1 MTFRSLALKNVKE
14 NWRSYS
20 AFFLSSVFSVAIFYI
35 YIAFIQH
42 PDVTSGYIVA
52 ASKVNT
58 GMEFCLY
65 IIALFSFIFILYS
78 STSFLKTRKKE
89 FGLFSLFGMT
99 KRQLRKLVF
108 IENMVIGVLATG
120 VGIAVGILCSKL
132 FFLALGS
139 LLHLKEN
146 ISFAVPL
153 SAVLITVGIFVGIF
167 FVITLYATLRLGK
180 GQIIDLLHAHKKP
193 KGELKYSIWQV
204 VVGFLCIV
212 GGYGLAATMTIETFI
227 VVALPILI
235 LVVAG
240 TYFLYSQLSI
250 VFLQLLKKNRSLYY
264 NKSNM
269 LIIGQLGYKIKDNA
283 RILFTITILSAVVMT
298 AMGTIY
304 IMQLMGKEQAS
315 YSSSYSI
322 AWSEQKND
330 NNPVTTEAYVTDVLE
345 KSKHRIEKNVTIEGL
360 LLRNYSLSFTNNRAN
375 YGSDEESGRVLDAI
389 LIPLSTYNQY
399 ASKENQ
405 ISDLAE
411 NELAAVD
418 LYLTYIKEHKAKL
431 VGQINGET
439 IEYEITN
446 MTEETIFNSKAIQ
459 YGGTIVVPDEL
470 YTKWNQQ
477 SEDADRIVFHGF
489 EISNWEKALPVVEQ
503 IQANTN
509 GTNERLD
516 MNKIIYYAE
525 YSQSMSL
532 TIFIGLF
539 ISLLF
544 FIAAGSLI
552 YFKLFTERDEDIAM
566 FKSLSRIGVTYKEMR
581 KVVITQI
588 GIIFFLPCVVGISH
602 ALFAML
608 ALDGVL
614 ESSNWLY
621 SFVVFGIYIAMQG
634 IYFLFAS
641 RSYLTSIRKGSIT
654 VTN

>member
-42 PDVTSGYIVA
+42 PDVTSGYIAA
-52 ASKVNT
+52 ASKVKS
-58 GMEFCLY
+58 GMKFCLY
-65 IIALFSFIFILYS
+65 IIAMFSFIFILYS

-108 IENMVIGVLATG
+108 IENMVIGVLSTG

-146 ISFAVPL
+146 ISFAIPL
-153 SAVLITVGIFVGIF
+153 SAVVVTVSIFVGIF
-167 FVITLYATLRLGK
+167 FVITLYATLRMGK

-193 KGELKYSIWQV
+193 KGQLKYSMWQV
-204 VVGFLCIV
+204 ILGAICIV

-227 VVALPILI
+227 VVALPVVI

-250 VFLQLLKKNRSLYY
+250 VFLQLLKKNRNLYY

-304 IMQLMGKEQAS
+304 IMQLLGKEQ
-315 YSSSYSI
+315 YGYGRPYSI
-322 AWSEQKND
+322 AWTEQKND
-330 NNPVTTEAYVTDVLE
+330 ANPVTTEAYMEEVVE
-345 KSKHRIEKNVTIEGL
+345 QSKHLIEKKATMEGL
-360 LLRNYSLSFTNNRAN
+360 LLRNFSLAFHNSNVIL
-375 YGSDEESGRVLDAI
+375 GSREESERFYDAI
-389 LIPLSTYNQY
+389 MIPLSTYNQY

-405 ISDLAE
+405 IKDLDE
-411 NELAAVD
+411 NELAAVNISVS
-418 LYLTYIKEHKAKL
+418 YIDSHEAKL

-439 IEYEITN
+439 IEYEITKMN
-446 MTEETIFNSKAIQ
+446 EETLMNNHAIQ
-459 YGGTIVVPDEL
+459 YRETIVVPDEL
-470 YTKWNQQ
+470 YSTWDQQ
-477 SEDADRIVFHGF
+477 STDQDRIVFHGI
-489 EISNWEKALPVVEQ
+489 EISNWKKALPLVEK
-503 IQANTN
+503 IQADTN
-509 GTNERLD
+509 DTDEKLD
-516 MNKIIYYAE
+516 MNKIIYYVE
-525 YSQSMSL
+525 YTQTMSL

-552 YFKLFTERDEDIAM
+552 YFKLFTERDEDITM

-602 ALFAML
+602 ALFAMF
-608 ALDGVL
+608 ALDSIL
-614 ESSNWLY
+614 ESSNWIY
-621 SFVVFGIYIAMQG
+621 SFVVFGIYIVMQG

-641 RSYLTSIRKGSIT
+641 RSYLSSIRKGSIT

>member
-42 PDVTSGYIVA
+42 PDVTSGHIMA
-52 ASKVNT
+52 ASKVKS
-58 GMEFCLY
+58 GMEYCLY

-99 KRQLRKLVF
+99 KRQLQKLVF
-108 IENMVIGVLATG
+108 IENMVIGLLSTG
-120 VGIAVGILCSKL
+120 TGIAVGILFSKL

-139 LLHLKEN
+139 LLRLQEN
-146 ISFAVPL
+146 ISFAIPL
-153 SAVLITVGIFVGIF
+153 SAILVTVGIFIGIF
-167 FVITLYATLRLGK
+167 FVITLYSTLRIGK

-204 VVGFLCIV
+204 VLGVICIV
-212 GGYGLAATMTIETFI
+212 GGYGLAATMTIELFI

-235 LVVAG
+235 LVVVG

-250 VFLQLLKKNRSLYY
+250 VFLQLLKKNRNLYY
-264 NKSNM
+264 NKSNL

-283 RILFTITILSAVVMT
+283 RVLFTITILSAVVMT

-304 IMQLMGKEQAS
+304 IMQLLSNDQMDYGRP
-315 YSSSYSI
+315 YSI
-322 AWSEQKND
+322 AWTEQKND
-330 NNPVTTEAYVTDVLE
+330 TNPVTTLAYVEEEIKQE
-345 KSKHRIEKNVTIEGL
+345 KYHIEKNVTIEGL
-360 LLRNYSLSFTNNRAN
+360 ILRNYSLAFTNNRIT
-375 YGSDEESGRVLDAI
+375 YGSDEESGRVYDGI
-389 LIPLSTYNQY
+389 LIPLSTYNQN

-405 ISDLAE
+405 IKDLNE
-411 NELAAVD
+411 NELAAVGIS
-418 LYLTYIKEHKAKL
+418 LSYIKDQTAKL
-431 VGQINGET
+431 TGQINGET
-439 IEYEITN
+439 IEYEITK
-446 MTEETIFNSKAIQ
+446 MTEETLMNDRIVRYA
-459 YGGTIVVPDEL
+459 GTYVVPDEL
-470 YTKWNQQ
+470 YAQWNQQ
-477 SEDADRIVFHGF
+477 STDEDRIVFHGI
-489 EISNWEKALPVVEQ
+489 EISNWKKAIPVVEK

-509 GTNERLD
+509 DSDGKLD
-516 MNKIIYYAE
+516 MSKIIDNAE
-525 YSQSMSL
+525 YTQTMSL

-552 YFKLFTERDEDIAM
+552 YFKLFTERDEDITM
-566 FKSLSRIGVTYKEMR
+566 FKSLSRLGVTYKEMR
-581 KVVITQI
+581 KVVVTQI

-608 ALDGVL
+608 ALDGIS
-614 ESSNWLY
+614 ESSNWFY

-641 RSYLTSIRKGSIT
+641 RSYLSSIRKGAIT